1 MSSTEPASTGLAVV
15 IGLASAPLLPSL
27 VNDHFKAEGCLQ
39 QKFLFKMFR
48 LGFDKPIRCSCL
60 NRESIVGVLVKAGQL
75 LASN

>member
-15 IGLASAPLLPSL
+15 IGLASAPLLPL
-27 VNDHFKAEGCLQ
+27 VNDHFKAEGLQ
-39 QKFLFKMFR
+39 QKFLLKMFR